1 MSVTYRAIDT
11 RDYEDVR
18 RLFVAVGW
26 KERGEDAERFE
37 RMIRGSTRTIAAY
50 EGGRIIGFARALF
63 DDASNGYIS
72 TVVVAPDCQGRG
84 IGRELVTRLMACRTP
99 AHITWM
105 LRAAPSARGFWMK
118 MGFTPSERAM
128 EIARS
133 E

>member
-1 MSVTYRAIDT
+1 MSVTYRATET
-11 RDYEDVR
+11 RDYDDVR

-50 EGGRIIGFARALF
+50 DGARVVGFARALF

-72 TVVVAPDCQGRG
+72 TVVVAQDRQGRG
-84 IGRELVTRLMACRTP
+84 IGRELITRLMACRTP
-99 AHITWM
+99 SQITWM
-105 LRAAPSARGFWMK
+105 LRAAPTARGFWTK

-128 EIARS
+128 EIART

>member
-1 MSVTYRAIDT
+1 MSVTYRAIET

-50 EGGRIIGFARALF
+50 ESGRVIGFARALF
-63 DDASNGYIS
+63 DDASNGHIS

-84 IGRELVTRLMACRTP
+84 IGRGLVTRLARFRL
-99 AHITWM
+99 
-105 LRAAPSARGFWMK
+105 LRSVRL
-118 MGFTPSERAM
+118 
-128 EIARS
+128 
-133 E
+133 